1 MKRILLLIGL
11 ILAIPALDVSACGE
25 IDSLKSNVGTVS
37 MTDSSNYLITVP
49 AGTREVIISASTAYD
64 WVEGYAPR
72 KVSTSERAELRVDG
86 NACGYGIYTYF
97 IKFKE
102 LSNIIAENTE
112 PTTPNPTTPSEPAVT
127 TPAPTTPEE
136 GAQTP
141 DGTLLQ
147 LPKLSKLVVKDHEFS
162 FDPTKT
168 EYTLE
173 VDSTIKS
180 INIEAVP
187 EAETVTVSIS
197 NNAYNLV
204 EGENAVTITLT
215 DTATAA
221 SNVYK
226 LTVVKEKEK
235 SNNNY
240 LSSLVVSG
248 YPLNFDSSVTSY
260 DLAIGKE
267 SKLDIQVETESE
279 LANYVILGNM
289 NLDNG
294 STITIRVAAE
304 DGTTRDYV
312 LNVSRK
318 FNIMDYWLYIILV
331 LLVILLIVILVI
343 MKQKK
348 NKKGKPAAPKA
359 VEPQAATAG
368 VVQEMPASQP
378 SIPETPQN
386 TQINTVPP
394 VQSNGTLQIIEP
406 TNIETPPVQ
415 NNMAPTDTGSA
426 TEESATEVFQL

>member
-1 MKRILLLIGL
+1 LGR
-11 ILAIPALDVSACGE
+11 
-25 IDSLKSNVGTVS
+25 
-37 MTDSSNYLITVP
+37 
-49 AGTREVIISASTAYD
+49 
-64 WVEGYAPR
+64 GYAPR

-97 IKFKE
+97 VKFKE

-112 PTTPNPTTPSEPAVT
+112 PATTQPTTPSAPEVT
-127 TPAPTTPEE
+127 TQTPTTTPEE

-141 DGTLLQ
+141 EGLPLQ

-162 FDPTKT
+162 FDPAKT

-173 VDSTIKS
+173 VDSTVKS

-187 EAETVTVSIS
+187 ESETVTVSIS

-204 EGENAVTITLT
+204 EGENAVTVTLT
-215 DTATAA
+215 DTATNAN
-221 SNVYK
+221 NVYK

-240 LSSLVVSG
+240 LASLVVSG

-260 DLAIGKE
+260 DLSIGKE

-294 STITIRVAAE
+294 SSITIRVAAE

-312 LNVSRK
+312 LNISRK
-318 FNIMDYWLYIILV
+318 FNIMDYWLYIILA
-331 LLVILLIVILVI
+331 LLVVLLIVLLVI

-348 NKKGKPAAPKA
+348 NKKGKPVTPETVA
-359 VEPQAATAG
+359 PQASTAG
-368 VVQEMPASQP
+368 VVQETVAPVQSVP
-378 SIPETPQN
+378 STPQSPEVS
-386 TQINTVPP
+386 TVPP

-415 NNMAPTDTGSA
+415 NDMAPANDTVSA
-426 TEESATEVFQL
+426 EEANTEVFQL